1 MSIRM
6 RRSALLGAVIALLAL
21 PAAAA
26 AHEVREVG
34 EYELTVGFMDEPVF
48 TDQKSGLE
56 FRVARG
62 DEPVEGLEESLEAEV
77 IYSGQSRAL
86 PISPRFGQPGW
97 YQSVFFPTAA
107 GPYTFHISGTID
119 GQAVDE
125 SFTAGP
131 DTFGEVQD
139 ATSGQFPVAFPATG
153 DIARDAEAGA
163 AAATTATIALVLGAG
178 GLLAG
183 LVALGLTLSRRR
195 VT

>member
-1 MSIRM
+1 
-6 RRSALLGAVIALLAL
+6 VLLAF
-21 PAAAA
+21 PGIAA

-34 EYELTVGFMDEPVF
+34 EFSLTVGFMDEPVF

-56 FRVARG
+56 FRVTRG
-62 DEPVEGLEESLEAEV
+62 EEPVEGLESSLQAEV
-77 IYSGQSRAL
+77 IYSGQSREL

-119 GQAVDE
+119 GQEIDE

-139 ATSGQFPVAFPATG
+139 ATSGQFPVAFPGTG

-183 LVALGLTLSRRR
+183 LVAMGLTLSRRR
-195 VT
+195 A

>member
-6 RRSALLGAVIALLAL
+6 RHSALLGALLALLAF
-21 PAAAA
+21 PGIAA

-34 EYELTVGFMDEPVF
+34 EFSLTVGFMDEPVF

-56 FRVARG
+56 FRVTRG
-62 DEPVEGLEESLEAEV
+62 EEPVEGLESSLQAEV
-77 IYSGQSRAL
+77 IYSGQSREL

-119 GQAVDE
+119 GQEIDE

-139 ATSGQFPVAFPATG
+139 ATSGQFPVAFPGTG

-183 LVALGLTLSRRR
+183 LVAMGLTLSRRR
-195 VT
+195 A